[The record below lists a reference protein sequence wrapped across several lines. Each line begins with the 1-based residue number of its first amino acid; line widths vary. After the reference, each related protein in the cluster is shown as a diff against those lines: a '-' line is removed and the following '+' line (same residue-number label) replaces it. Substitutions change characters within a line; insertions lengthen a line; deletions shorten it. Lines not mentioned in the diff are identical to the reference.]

1 MPYYQG
7 YPNYNQF
14 YYQQQMQNLQQQNQ
28 NQQIQNGGFVS
39 APSIDYA
46 RNYPVAPGNS
56 VTFKDENKPYIYT
69 KTLGYSQLDQP
80 IFEKYR
86 LIKEEDDVVKV
97 QESEEM
103 IESEPT
109 VEYFSKEES
118 DVLKTEMENTK
129 IEIENLKAEIEN
141 LKANSDIS
149 DIKDEINFLKELI
162 EGDKKESDSK

>member
-14 YYQQQMQNLQQQNQ
+14 YYQQMQNMQQQNQ
-28 NQQIQNGGFVS
+28 NQQIQNGGFIS

-97 QESEEM
+97 QDSEE
-103 IESEPT
+103 ITEPIPV

-118 DVLKTEMENTK
+118 DILKAEIENSK
-129 IEIENLKAEIEN
+129 IEIENLKVEIEN
-141 LKANSDIS
+141 LKENSEIS
-149 DIKDEINFLKELI
+149 DLKEEINFLKELI